1 MRKTGLAAGVTLVC
15 AALVVGAAEPRLT
28 GSPNLE
34 APGRWAVGQ
43 MEDWRLTNGRLEPF
57 DFGHAGWWNE
67 RLSVHLVAPAT
78 DALVT
83 EALAWTPGTDGPVR
97 AVSGGGPRWDRTSD
111 HLIKSSLLTG
121 AYGCEFVRLDA
132 P

>member
-57 DFGHAGWWNE
+57 DFGHPGWWNE

-121 AYGCEFVRLDA
+121 AYGCEFMRAYA